1 MKIGSTTLPLAG
13 WMVVPGQPEESRKRR
28 LQAIRS
34 LVEDYNLGAVELT
47 LDFNII
53 YPDVF
58 NIKFYADVAELQQ
71 KLGFVCTIHLPFL
84 WMDCASMN
92 DHIRQ
97 ASVDSVQQA
106 IENVDPIFV
115 QTYVLHLW
123 GNTSSQVSS
132 LIEDPLQRSFVL
144 RALQLKA
151 EQSLETISEFV
162 EPPKICVE
170 NLESPG
176 YEFASPLVEKFGTG
190 VCLDVG
196 HLAYHDLDVNVFLE
210 QHGDR
215 IREVHLHDAAKKVI
229 NGTLRTIDHMALG
242 EGNIDYKTF
251 LKGLTDIGY
260 DGAVILENNT
270 RADLDQSLSCLRDYL

>member
-1 MKIGSTTLPLAG
+1 MKIGSTTLPLAS
-13 WMVVPGQPEESRKRR
+13 WVVVPGQPEESRKRR

-58 NIKFYADVAELQQ
+58 NIEFYADVAELQQ

-106 IENVDPIFV
+106 IENVEPIFV

-132 LIEDPLQRSFVL
+132 LIEDPFQRSFVL
-144 RALQLKA
+144 RALQVKA
-151 EQSLETISEFV
+151 EQSLKAICDFV
-162 EPPKICVE
+162 EPSKICVE
-170 NLESPG
+170 NLESPDFD
-176 YEFASPLVEKFGTG
+176 FAAPLVEKYDTSI
-190 VCLDVG
+190 CLDVG
-196 HLAYHDLDVNVFLE
+196 HLAYHDQDVEGFLN
-210 QHGDR
+210 QFGDR
-215 IREVHLHDAAKKVI
+215 IREVHLHDAGKTEN
-229 NGTLRTIDHMALG
+229 NGQLRTIDHLPLG
-242 EGNIDYKTF
+242 AGNIEYKTF
-251 LKGLTDIGY
+251 LNNLDAAGFE
-260 DGAVILENNT
+260 GAVILENNT
-270 RADLDQSLSCLRDYL
+270 QTDLEQSLSELESFL